1 MDEHCPSDYIP
12 DFVKVAE
19 ANHVK
24 GLRVSKPSEVVSTLK
39 KGLQDPGPV
48 LMEFM
53 VSREENVYPMV
64 SAGKPLT
71 DILTGEE

>member
-1 MDEHCPSDYIP
+1 
-12 DFVKVAE
+12 
-19 ANHVK
+19 VK